1 MAKLINKVERT
12 VAQED
17 GEDIKIYLQRPNNN
31 LVKLADRHKSKAWN
45 QAVQDDVLTKKELAV
60 LMKKRG
66 VWDEAKD
73 KQEDEITRKIVK
85 LEQELYTGDGK
96 RKPKVSEGRDIAIE
110 IRKARMELR
119 DLIAE
124 RISLEDN
131 TAESLADNARFD
143 FLVAHCTYYENG
155 SRVYN
160 SFEEYNQKS
169 ADHIAF
175 AAASALGEI
184 LYNLDSSFEK
194 NLPENKFLDRF
205 GLIDESLSLID
216 PNTGET
222 IDTKGNKIDE
232 EGYLLDDDGHRVD
245 REGNKINEEGFYDI
259 TEEYVNDLLVKPKK
273 TRKRATK
280 KEEAPEETPEESP
293 EPEPATES

>member
-1 MAKLINKVERT
+1 MAKLINKVDRT
-12 VAQED
+12 VTLDDKTE
-17 GEDIKIYLQRPNNN
+17 IKIYVQRPNNN

-45 QAVQDDVLTKKELAV
+45 QAIQDDVLTKKELAV
-60 LMKKRG
+60 LMDKRG
-66 VWDEAKD
+66 IWDETKD
-73 KQEDEITRKIVK
+73 KQEDEITHRIVK

-96 RKPKVSEGRDIAIE
+96 SKPKVSEGRDIAIE

-124 RISLEDN
+124 RISLEEN

-169 ADHIAF
+169 ADDIAF

-194 NLPENKFLDRF
+194 NLPENKFLDKF
-205 GLIDESLSLID
+205 GLVNDDLSLID

-222 IDTKGNKIDE
+222 IDTEGHRIDE
-232 EGYLLDDDGHRVD
+232 EGYLLDDDGNRID

-273 TRKRATK
+273 TRRRATK
-280 KEEAPEETPEESP
+280 KEKTSEETPKELP
-293 EPEPATES
+293 EPVTES

>member
-1 MAKLINKVERT
+1 MAKLVNKVERT
-12 VAQED
+12 VTQED
-17 GEDIKIYLQRPNNN
+17 GKEVKIYVQRPNNSI
-31 LVKLADRHKSKAWN
+31 VKLADRHKSKAWN
-45 QAVQDDVLTKKELAV
+45 QAIQDDVLTKKELAV
-60 LMKKRG
+60 LMNKRG
-66 VWDEAKD
+66 IWDEAKD
-73 KQEDEITRKIVK
+73 KQEDDITRRIVK
-85 LEQELYTGDGK
+85 LETELYTGDGK

-131 TAESLADNARFD
+131 TAESLAENARFD
-143 FLVAHCTYYENG
+143 FLVAHCTHYENG

-160 SFEEYNQKS
+160 SFEEYNNKS
-169 ADHIAF
+169 ADEIAY

-194 NLPENKFLDRF
+194 NLPENKFLEKF
-205 GLIDESLSLID
+205 GLVDENLSLID
-216 PNTGET
+216 PNTGDT

-232 EGYLLDDDGHRVD
+232 EGYLIDDEGNRVD

-259 TEEYVNDLLVKPKK
+259 TEDYVNDLLDKPKR
-273 TRKRATK
+273 TRRKATK
-280 KEEAPEETPEESP
+280 KVEEAPEEALEEVS
-293 EPEPATES
+293 ETATES

>member
-1 MAKLINKVERT
+1 MVKLINKVDRT
-12 VAQED
+12 VTLDDKTE
-17 GEDIKIYLQRPNNN
+17 IKIYVQRPNNN

-45 QAVQDDVLTKKELAV
+45 QAVQDDVLTKKELAA

-66 VWDEAKD
+66 VWDEKKD
-73 KQEDEITRKIVK
+73 EHEDDITRRIVK
-85 LEQELYTGDGK
+85 LEQELYIGHGK
-96 RKPKVSEGRDIAIE
+96 RKPKVSEGRDIAID
-110 IRKARMELR
+110 IRRARMELR
-119 DLIAE
+119 DLIAD

-169 ADHIAF
+169 ADEIAF
-175 AAASALGEI
+175 SAASALGEI

-205 GLIDESLSLID
+205 GLVNDDLSLID

-222 IDTKGNKIDE
+222 IDTEGHRIDE
-232 EGYLLDDDGHRVD
+232 EGYLLDDDDNRID

-273 TRKRATK
+273 TRRRATK
-280 KEEAPEETPEESP
+280 KAEAPEETPKELP
-293 EPEPATES
+293 EPITES

>member
-1 MAKLINKVERT
+1 MAKLIQKVDRT
-12 VAQED
+12 VTLDDKKE
-17 GEDIKIYLQRPNNN
+17 IKIYVQRPNNN

-45 QAVQDDVLTKKELAV
+45 QAIQDDVLTKKELSA
-60 LMKKRG
+60 LMRKRG
-66 VWDEAKD
+66 VWDETKD
-73 KQEDEITRKIVK
+73 EQEDDITRRIVK
-85 LEQELYTGDGK
+85 LEQELYIGHGK
-96 RKPKVSEGRDIAIE
+96 RKPKVSEGRDIAID
-110 IRKARMELR
+110 IRRARMELR

-143 FLVAHCTYYENG
+143 FLVAHCTYHENG

-160 SFEEYNQKS
+160 SFEEYNQQS
-169 ADHIAF
+169 ADEIAF

-194 NLPENKFLDRF
+194 NLPENKFLNRF
-205 GLIDESLSLID
+205 GLIDEGLSLID
-216 PNTGET
+216 PNTGGT
-222 IDTKGNKIDE
+222 IDTKGNRIDD
-232 EGYLLDDDGHRVD
+232 EGYLLDDDDNRVD
-245 REGNKINEEGFYDI
+245 REGNKINEEGFYNI
-259 TEEYVNDLLVKPKK
+259 TEEYVNDLLAKPKK
-273 TRKRATK
+273 TRRRAAK

>member
-1 MAKLINKVERT
+1 MAKLINKVDRT
-12 VAQED
+12 VTLDDKTE
-17 GEDIKIYLQRPNNN
+17 IKIYVQRPNNN

-45 QAVQDDVLTKKELAV
+45 QAIQDDVLTKKELAV
-60 LMKKRG
+60 LMDKRG
-66 VWDEAKD
+66 IWDETKD
-73 KQEDEITRKIVK
+73 KQEDEITHRIVK
-85 LEQELYTGDGK
+85 LEQELYNGDGK
-96 RKPKVSEGRDIAIE
+96 SKPKVSEGRDIAIE

-124 RISLEDN
+124 RISLEEN

-169 ADHIAF
+169 ADEIAF
-175 AAASALGEI
+175 SAASALGEI

-194 NLPENKFLDRF
+194 NLPENKFLDKF
-205 GLIDESLSLID
+205 GLVNDDLSLID
-216 PNTGET
+216 PNTGEM
-222 IDTKGNKIDE
+222 IDTEGHRIDE
-232 EGYLLDDDGHRVD
+232 EGYLLDDDGNRID
-245 REGNKINEEGFYDI
+245 KEGNKINEEGFYDI

-273 TRKRATK
+273 TRRRATK
-280 KEEAPEETPEESP
+280 KEKTSEETPKEL
-293 EPEPATES
+293 PEPATES